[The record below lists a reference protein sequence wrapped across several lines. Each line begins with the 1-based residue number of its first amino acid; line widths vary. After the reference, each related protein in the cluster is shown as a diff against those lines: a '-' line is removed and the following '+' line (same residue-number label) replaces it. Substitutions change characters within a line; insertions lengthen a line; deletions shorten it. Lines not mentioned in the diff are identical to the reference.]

1 MLALELMTDD
11 IPPLKTSD
19 TGVKAL
25 AWMDELRV
33 SHLPIVNNVAFLGL
47 ISENDILD
55 LNAPNDPIGNH
66 TLSLV
71 RPFVYSHQHFYEV
84 LRMLSQHKL
93 SLIPVLDEQEHFLG
107 SIKLSTLLEKFADMA
122 SLKEPGGVIV
132 LELNTNDY
140 YLAEIAKIVES
151 NDAKILSLYISS
163 PTDSTKLEVTLKI
176 NRADLSSI
184 LQTFYRFNYS
194 VKNTIHESEGD
205 TEMKDRFDSFLSY
218 LNV

>member
-1 MLALELMTDD
+1 MLAQDLMTDD

-19 TGVKAL
+19 TGVRAL

-33 SHLPIVNNVAFLGL
+33 SHLPIVNNVDFLGL

-55 LNAPNDPIGNH
+55 FNSPSDPIGAH

-71 RPFVYSHQHFYEV
+71 RPFVYKDQHFYEV
-84 LRMLSQHKL
+84 LRTLSAHKL
-93 SLIPVLDEQEHFLG
+93 SLIPVLDENEHFMG

-132 LELNTNDY
+132 LELNANDY
-140 YLAEIAKIVES
+140 YLSEIAKIVEN

-163 PTDSTKLEVTLKI
+163 QTDSTKMEVTLKI
-176 NRADLSSI
+176 NRTDLSGI

-194 VKNTIHESEGD
+194 VKTTIHQSESD
-205 TEMKDRFDSFLSY
+205 DDLRQRFDSFLNY
-218 LNV
+218 INV

>member
-1 MLALELMTDD
+1 MLAHELMTDD

-33 SHLPIVNNVAFLGL
+33 SHLPIVNNIAFLGL

-93 SLIPVLDEQEHFLG
+93 SLIPVLDDKEHFLG

-140 YLAEIAKIVES
+140 YLTEIAKIVES

-163 PTDSTKLEVTLKI
+163 PSDSTKLEVTLKI
-176 NRADLSSI
+176 NRSDLSAI

-194 VKNTIHESEGD
+194 VKNTTGAPH
-205 TEMKDRFDSFLSY
+205 
-218 LNV
+218 

>member
-1 MLALELMTDD
+1 MLAQDLMTDD

-19 TGVKAL
+19 SGVKAL

-93 SLIPVLDEQEHFLG
+93 SLIPVLDEKEHFLG

-122 SLKEPGGVIV
+122 SLREPGGVIV

-140 YLAEIAKIVES
+140 YLTEIAKIVES

-176 NRADLSSI
+176 NRTDLSAI

-194 VKNTIHESEGD
+194 VKNTIHESEAD
-205 TEMKDRFDSFLSY
+205 IEMKDRFDSFLSY